1 MHVWLFYN
9 TVSIKKV
16 NVQYTTLVNSLFSIC
31 LSKQKVW
38 NPMRMKECNAK
49 MPRLLLERQCEHV
62 RFMRASKEET
72 PPSINLLVVD
82 SNALLTRLQFYLG
95 SWQLEAEGL
104 YSRDSGIM
112 NSASLTSIL
121 FWILFPLIWDHG
133 VRNPHFHRIPRFPG
147 RRERF
152 HSVMFRNIARA
163 GS

>member
-1 MHVWLFYN
+1 MFDYSIVLFPL
-9 TVSIKKV
+9 
-16 NVQYTTLVNSLFSIC
+16 NVQNTTLLNSLFSIC
-31 LSKQKVW
+31 LSKQKVC
-38 NPMRMKECNAK
+38 NLMRMKECNAK
-49 MPRLLLERQCEHV
+49 MLRLLLAHQCEHV
-62 RFMRASKEET
+62 RIRASKEET

-112 NSASLTSIL
+112 NSAGLTSIL
-121 FWILFPLIWDHG
+121 FWTLFPLIWDHG

-152 HSVMFRNIARA
+152 NSFMFRNIARV